1 VVAAIVLFELASAGG
16 TMTNDPYL
24 SKAPAAPPN
33 EADYDA
39 AYAEIMATARGR
51 RFLIEYAI
59 RNRHPDS
66 HILVST
72 IARLEAALRDPS
84 RQVPAAF
91 KRDLT
96 ELAAAIARIEA
107 MGTVGG
113 VPVAA
118 SVPAAE
124 RITEIVLALRDVALR
139 VDAMIALAAAADAGA
154 IAATDATSPVPLGP
168 PLPFPRATPNDLLAV
183 LRALSDEELIALFS

>member
-1 VVAAIVLFELASAGG
+1 
-16 TMTNDPYL
+16 MTNDPYL
-24 SKAPAAPPN
+24 SKAPPAPPKD
-33 EADYDA
+33 ADYDA
-39 AYAEIMATARGR
+39 AYAEIMATTRGR

-72 IARLEAALRDPS
+72 IARLEAALHDPS
-84 RQVPAAF
+84 RQVRAAF

-107 MGTVGG
+107 KVAASG
-113 VPVAA
+113 VPAAA

-124 RITEIVLALRDVALR
+124 RITDIVLALRDLARR
-139 VDAMIALAAAADAGA
+139 VEAMMALAAAADRAA
-154 IAATDATSPVPLGP
+154 MPATDITPQVAVGPPP
-168 PLPFPRATPNDLLAV
+168 PLPRAASGDSLAA
-183 LRALSDEELIALFS
+183 LRALSEEELIALFS

>member
-1 VVAAIVLFELASAGG
+1 
-16 TMTNDPYL
+16 MTNDPYL

-33 EADYDA
+33 DADYDA
-39 AYAEIMATARGR
+39 AYAEIMATTRGR

-72 IARLEAALRDPS
+72 IARLEAALHDPS
-84 RQVPAAF
+84 RQVRAAF

-107 MGTVGG
+107 KVAASG
-113 VPVAA
+113 VPAAA

-124 RITEIVLALRDVALR
+124 RITDIVLALRDLARR
-139 VDAMIALAAAADAGA
+139 VEAMMALAAAADRAA
-154 IAATDATSPVPLGP
+154 MPATDTTPQVAVGP
-168 PLPFPRATPNDLLAV
+168 PPQGMPRAAPNDSLAA
-183 LRALSDEELIALFS
+183 LRALSEEELVALFS